1 VKINSNGRIVFLAL
15 VVALL
20 ITACARTTEEPLPT
34 IETVNTGEIA
44 AVVLSEV
51 RDELAN
57 LAPTSESEQAE
68 VDMDAI
74 VETVT
79 ARVEERLTQQ
89 VDTLSVAF
97 GNEMA
102 ATAVAEADGEGLE
115 ASLIDLYRLANPSV
129 VFIIVP
135 PVGSGSGFVFNDE
148 GYIVTNNHVVVDGSS
163 YEIVFANG
171 ERRSA
176 ELVGQDVDSDL
187 AVLQVEELPAG
198 VKALARSSSADLR
211 VGQFVAAIGNP
222 FGRQGSMSVGI
233 ISGLDR
239 SISSQRDTVTR
250 SNYSLPEVIQT
261 DAPINP
267 GNSGGPLLNLA
278 GELVGVN
285 SSIATTTG
293 INSGVGFAIPVDAVS
308 RIVPSLIETGSF
320 EYSYMGAAFD
330 DEISLE
336 DLDVYGLSQTQG
348 AYVLGVT
355 DGGPA
360 AAAGLRPADETTG
373 RGGDLIVS
381 IDSVPIDNFGDLNS
395 YLVFNTTVGQTIEI
409 TVLRGGEQVN
419 IPLTLGE
426 RP

>member
-1 VKINSNGRIVFLAL
+1 MNNLLKGRIVFITLI
-15 VVALL
+15 VALL
-20 ITACARTTEEPLPT
+20 ITACARTVQEPAPT
-34 IETVNTGEIA
+34 VETVDSSEIA
-44 AVVLSEV
+44 AIVLAEV
-51 RDELAN
+51 EDEIAGMV
-57 LAPTSESEQAE
+57 PTSEGEQAGID
-68 VDMDAI
+68 VDDI

-79 ARVEERLTQQ
+79 ARVEERLTKQ
-89 VDTLSVAF
+89 VDSLSVAF
-97 GNEMA
+97 GNDMA
-102 ATAVAEADGEGLE
+102 ATAVAEATGEGLE
-115 ASLIDLYRLANPSV
+115 ASLIDLYRSANPSV

-135 PVGSGSGFVFNDE
+135 PVGSGSGFVFNE
-148 GYIVTNNHVVVDGSS
+148 QGHIVTNNHVVEGGRT

-198 VKALARSSSADLR
+198 VSALSRSSSDELR

-239 SISSQRDTVTR
+239 SIASQRDSSTR
-250 SNYSLPEVIQT
+250 SSYSLPEVIQT

-267 GNSGGPLLNLA
+267 GNSGGPLLNLE
-278 GELVGVN
+278 GEVVGVN
-285 SSIATTTG
+285 SSIATRTG
-293 INSGVGFAIPVDAVS
+293 ANSGVGFAIPVDAVS
-308 RIVPSLIETGSF
+308 RIVPSLIDTGSF
-320 EYSYMGAAFD
+320 DYPYMGAAFD

-336 DLDVYGLSQTQG
+336 DLEIYDLSQTQG

-360 AAAGLRPADETTG
+360 ARAGLRPADDATG
-373 RGGDLIVS
+373 RGGDLIVL
-381 IDSVPIDNFGDLNS
+381 IDNVPINNFGDLNS

-409 TVLRGGEQVN
+409 TVVRDGEQV
-419 IPLTLGE
+419 IVPLTLGE